1 MIRVLIVDD
10 SAYSRRTIKS
20 MLETSKD
27 IDVVGVAVD
36 GDEALRLVEHLQPD
50 VITLDLEMPRMDG
63 FAFLRIL
70 TYRRPTP
77 VIVVSS
83 HAGREDVLRALDL
96 GALDF
101 VAKPSQKA
109 SKSLLK
115 IRDELVTKVREAAS
129 ARMDLYLS
137 DAQPDQVTGF
147 HSIAGLPIVET
158 DTHSIALPPLP
169 KKEAQRATKPKQIP
183 QAEATRSSN
192 LNKNTTQPV
201 TSPRVPPQSV
211 TPPRVPP
218 QSVAPQNREGVLL
231 IGASTGGPRAL
242 RKVLG
247 SLLPDCPWPIVVIQH
262 MPPRFTTEFAARLSR
277 KLQIRVIEAADGSPL
292 NPGSALIAPGGFH
305 MTIARS
311 RGRPIV
317 RLHMPEKSDRYIPSI
332 DKLFLSAGSVFSSNI
347 IGVILTGMGD
357 DGCLGA
363 RAVRDNGGK
372 IIAEDRSTAVVYGM
386 PRQAIQEGVVDTIA
400 PLDGI
405 SSSIQWLM
413 SSIKNN

>member
-27 IDVVGVAVD
+27 IEVVGIAVD
-36 GDEALRLVEHLQPD
+36 GDEALRLVENLQPN

-115 IRDELVTKVREAAS
+115 IRDELVGKIHEAAS

-147 HSIAGLPIVET
+147 HSIAGLPVAET
-158 DTHSIALPPLP
+158 DTHSITLSPLP
-169 KKEAQRATKPKQIP
+169 KKEPEKSTTPKQIP
-183 QAEATRSSN
+183 QAETTRLSHFDDTPQSG
-192 LNKNTTQPV
+192 
-201 TSPRVPPQSV
+201 SPHRVPSYSGSAQRVPPQSV
-211 TPPRVPP
+211 SPK
-218 QSVAPQNREGVLL
+218 NKEGVLL

-247 SLLPDCPWPIVVIQH
+247 SLLPDCSWPIVIIQH

-277 KLQIRVIEAADGSPL
+277 KLEINVREAADGSPL

-332 DKLFLSAGSVFSSNI
+332 DTLFLSARSVFSSNV

-363 RAVRDNGGK
+363 RAIRENGGK

-386 PRQAIQEGVVDTIA
+386 PRQAIQEGVVDIIA

-413 SSIKNN
+413 TSIKNN

>member
-27 IDVVGVAVD
+27 IDVVGIAVD
-36 GDEALRLVEHLQPD
+36 GDEALRLVEHLQPN

-115 IRDELVTKVREAAS
+115 IREELVAKVHEAAS

-147 HSIAGLPIVET
+147 HSIAGLPIMET

-169 KKEAQRATKPKQIP
+169 KKEAQRATEPKQIP
-183 QAEATRSSN
+183 QAEATHLSHFTE
-192 LNKNTTQPV
+192 TTQPV
-201 TSPRVPPQSV
+201 SPQRLPPLSV
-211 TPPRVPP
+211 TPE
-218 QSVAPQNREGVLL
+218 NREGVLL

-247 SLLPDCPWPIVVIQH
+247 SLLPDCPWPIVVNQH
-262 MPPRFTTEFAARLSR
+262 MPPRFTSEFAARLSR
-277 KLQIRVIEAADGSPL
+277 KLQIRVLEAADGSPL
-292 NPGSALIAPGGFH
+292 KPGSALIAPGGFH
-305 MTIARS
+305 MTLARS

-332 DKLFLSAGSVFSSNI
+332 DKLFLSAGSVFNSNV

-363 RAVRDNGGK
+363 RAIRDNGGK

-386 PRQAIQEGVVDTIA
+386 PRQAIQEGVVDIIA